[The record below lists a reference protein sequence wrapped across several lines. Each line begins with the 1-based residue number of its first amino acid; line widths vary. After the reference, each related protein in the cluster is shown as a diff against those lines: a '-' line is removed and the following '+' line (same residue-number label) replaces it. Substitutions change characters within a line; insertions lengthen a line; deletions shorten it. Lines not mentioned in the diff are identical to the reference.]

1 MRNKKET
8 GSIKKKIALAAL
20 FVGAVLSVLTFLFIQ
35 TVQNQL
41 WEQSIQTIMEST
53 GQGCNTLKIQL
64 QDDFEAM
71 GAVARKLKDIP
82 EEEDLAALIDNYA
95 QVETGIN
102 LYMEDGRGL
111 PSDAQID
118 EKVSQALQISR
129 EEHGIIDP
137 HISSVTGMNVF
148 NLYIRIQMGDGTI
161 GYLVKEYEVENIV
174 DTFSLS
180 FYNGEGFSYVVNQ
193 QGRVLIRPPHPNSNK
208 TVKNLFDMLPE
219 AQNSPDSLAQFKQSL
234 KDSRTGWAVFNYQGK
249 ETVFCYIPLGMQSDW
264 YLISIIPQNVVSAQ
278 TNEILAR
285 SLFLIGSVILGIVML
300 VAFYLRD
307 ANRTNRKLRS
317 QAQYIEHLYN
327 AVPEGIAL
335 ISVEEPYQLLQLN
348 EKGLRLLGYP
358 REAANDAPKGKCLQD
373 VIYAQDYGETA
384 QLFHSAAAGSQK
396 RLFENRIVRADG
408 SLFWAAGVIEKM
420 LDENGQ
426 TVIIAAFHDITEEKL
441 AKVEAE
447 KKKLQER
454 ITLVGAISNA
464 YPVIISLNLTRDLLS
479 FIYVQQGLMIQLG
492 EQRTYSELFQQMLPS
507 VHPDSL
513 EEFRHRLAPEKLL
526 RSLGKGKNEAYIE
539 ARQMLTDHQYH
550 WISTQIIYVD
560 NPYSDDKLAIL
571 ISRRVDEQRHE
582 EEQRRQALQSAL
594 DNAKAASEAKSRFL
608 SNMSHDIRT
617 PMNAIVGMTAIAT
630 AHLNDQERVRGCL
643 KKIGLS
649 SQHLL
654 SLINDV
660 LDMSKIESGKLTVR
674 EEPFNLAELMV
685 DTVELVRPQADAARI
700 TMDVYLEALGQE
712 QVIGD
717 PLRIRQVFL
726 NILSNAVKYTLSEGR
741 VRVEL
746 RQEKSARRGYQ
757 RYVFRCAD
765 TGIGMSEEFLQ
776 KLFQPFERAQ
786 DSTGSKIMGTGLGM
800 AITKNL
806 VDLMNGQIQVE
817 STPGAGSVF
826 TVALVLRPQEADNE
840 EIPEEWA
847 GVHSFIVDDDLQSC
861 ENAVELLRDMGLR
874 AEFATDGVSAI
885 QNFTQVQKTEDPFRL
900 VIVDW
905 KMPGMDGVE
914 VVRRIRTVAGT
925 EIPVIILSAYDWSE
939 IENEARQAGVTAFL
953 SKPFYRS
960 KICYLLEELCGE
972 KSPRIH
978 STAIG
983 QADYAGK
990 RILLVEDNEM
1000 NREIART
1007 LIEEMGAQVEEACD
1021 GVEAVE
1027 RVAESEEGYYDLIF
1041 MDIQMPRMN
1050 GYEATRGIRSL
1061 KRQDAGSIPIIAMTA
1076 NAFEEDVQAALSAGM
1091 NEHFA
1096 KPVDVHALEQILW
1109 KYLSPA
1115 QEESIK

>member
-1 MRNKKET
+1 MKNKKGT

-20 FVGAVLSVLTFLFIQ
+20 FVGAVLCVLTLLFIR

-71 GAVARKLKDIP
+71 GAVAQKLKDMP
-82 EEEDLAALIDNYA
+82 AGQEEDLASLIDSYTR
-95 QVETGIN
+95 VETGIR
-102 LYMEDGRGL
+102 LYLDDGRCL
-111 PSDAQID
+111 PPGAQID
-118 EKVSQALQISR
+118 EMASQALQERR
-129 EEHGIIDP
+129 EDNGIIDP
-137 HISSVTGMNVF
+137 HISSVTGINVF
-148 NLYIRIQMGDGTI
+148 NLYIKIQMRDGTR
-161 GYLVKEYEVENIV
+161 GSLVKEYEVESIV

-193 QGRVLIRPPHPNSNK
+193 QGEVLIRPPHPNSNK

-219 AQNSPDSLAQFKQSL
+219 SENSPDRVAQFRQSLA
-234 KDSRTGWAVFNYQGK
+234 DSQTGWAVFDYQR
-249 ETVFCYIPLGMQSDW
+249 EEMVFCYIPLGMQSDW
-264 YLISIIPQNVVSAQ
+264 YLISIIPKDVVSAQ

-285 SLFLIGSVILGIVML
+285 SLFLIGSVILGIVLL

-335 ISVEEPYQLLQLN
+335 ISVEEPYQFLQLN

-358 REAANDAPKGKCLQD
+358 QEAANDAPKGKYLQD
-373 VIYAQDYGETA
+373 VIYDQDYEETA
-384 QLFHSAAAGSQK
+384 KLFHSAAAGDQK
-396 RLFENRIVRADG
+396 RLFENRVVRADG
-408 SLFWAAGVIEKM
+408 SVFWAAGVIEKM

-464 YPVIISLNLTRDLLS
+464 YPIIISLNLTQDLLS
-479 FIYVQQGLMIQLG
+479 FIYVQQGLMIRLG
-492 EQRTYSELFQQMLPS
+492 EQRTYSELFEQMIPT

-513 EEFRHRLAPEKLL
+513 EEFRSRFAPESLL
-526 RSLGKGKNEAYIE
+526 RTLGQEKNEVFIE
-539 ARQMLTDHQYH
+539 IRQMLTDNQYH
-550 WISTQIIYVD
+550 WTSTQIIYVD

-617 PMNAIVGMTAIAT
+617 PMNAIVGMAAIAS
-630 AHLNDQERVRGCL
+630 AHLNDQERVRSCL

-674 EEPFNLAELMV
+674 EEPFNLAELV
-685 DTVELVRPQADAARI
+685 ADTVELVRSQADAARI
-700 TMDVYLEALGQE
+700 TMDVYLETLAQE

-726 NILSNAVKYTLSEGR
+726 NILSNAVKYTLAGGR
-741 VRVEL
+741 VQVEL

-786 DSTGSKIMGTGLGM
+786 DSTNSKITGTGLGM

-817 STPGAGSVF
+817 STLGAGSVF
-826 TVALVLRPQEADNE
+826 TVALVLRPQDAENE
-840 EIPEEWA
+840 EVPEEWA
-847 GVHSFIVDDDLQSC
+847 GVRSLIVDDDLQSC

-874 AEFATDGVSAI
+874 AQFVTEGASAVRS
-885 QNFTQVQKTEDPFRL
+885 FTQAQKTEDPFRL

-905 KMPGMDGVE
+905 QMPGMDGVE
-914 VVRRIRTVAGT
+914 VVRRIRTVAGA

-960 KICYLLEELCGE
+960 KICYLLEELSGE
-972 KSPRIH
+972 KSSHIH
-978 STAIG
+978 SADCG
-983 QADYAGK
+983 QADYADK

-1000 NREIART
+1000 NREIAQT
-1007 LIEEMGAQVEEACD
+1007 LLEEMGVQVEEACD
-1021 GVEAVE
+1021 GKEAVE
-1027 RVAESEEGYYDLIF
+1027 KVTGSEEEYYDLIL

-1050 GYEATRGIRSL
+1050 GYEATRAIRSL
-1061 KRQDAGSIPIIAMTA
+1061 NRQDAGSIPIVAMTA
-1076 NAFEEDVQAALSAGM
+1076 NAFEEDIQAALSAGM

-1096 KPVDVHALEQILW
+1096 KPVDVHVLEQILW
-1109 KYLSPA
+1109 KYLSTA
-1115 QEESIK
+1115 QEG